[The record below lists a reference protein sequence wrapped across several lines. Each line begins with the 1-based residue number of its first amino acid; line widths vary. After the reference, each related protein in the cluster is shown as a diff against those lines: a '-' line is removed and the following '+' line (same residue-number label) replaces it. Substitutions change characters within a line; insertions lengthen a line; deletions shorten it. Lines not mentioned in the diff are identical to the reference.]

1 MNPDLYFI
9 PLLFAAY
16 RAENRGEAIR
26 LALEKIRTLGREE
39 KHRNGY
45 AQFLIFMQA
54 MRSEYLKRLEV
65 SGAEH
70 PIDRDAPPGDHD
82 ELGALDEYVH
92 LLDELVLEDA
102 LTHVPVSLVLVATNQ
117 PRRLLRLSRS
127 IPTTSIPAITP
138 GRYELG
144 LSTGQIIWEAELRRE
159 HVLSGFAFP
168 DEPVRFAADTG
179 SLPRRAS
186 VDDRL
191 LDGEIEVRVFPGRDD
206 ATMEVSLCVP

>member
-16 RAENRGEAIR
+16 RAEGRGEAIR
-26 LALEKIRTLGREE
+26 LALEEIRMLGREE
-39 KHRNGY
+39 RHRNGY
-45 AQFLIFMQA
+45 AQFLVFMQA
-54 MRSEYLKRLEV
+54 VRSEYLKRPEV

-70 PIDRDAPPGDHD
+70 PIDHDAPV
-82 ELGALDEYVH
+82 ELEEIGALDEYENLFDAQVF
-92 LLDELVLEDA
+92 EDA
-102 LTHVPVSLVLVATNQ
+102 LIHVSVSLVLTASNQ
-117 PRRLLRLSRS
+117 PRRVVRLSGS
-127 IPTTSIPAITP
+127 EPSVSIPAITP
-138 GRYELG
+138 GHYQLG

-186 VDDRL
+186 VDERL
-191 LDGEIEVRVFPGRDD
+191 LDGEIEVRVFPGRDN
-206 ATMEVSLCVP
+206 ATMEVSLCAP